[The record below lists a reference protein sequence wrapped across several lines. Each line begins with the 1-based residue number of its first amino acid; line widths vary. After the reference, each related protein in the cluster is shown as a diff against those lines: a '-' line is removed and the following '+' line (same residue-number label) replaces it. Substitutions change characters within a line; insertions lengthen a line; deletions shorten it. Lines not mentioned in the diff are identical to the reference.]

1 MLTIA
6 RSATRG
12 IGARLCL
19 TVAVR
24 RRAREARSTRRCC
37 GCVARACC
45 CCCRT
50 WDRPTTSRCDLY
62 PVLRRTGE
70 SPRAANV
77 FDDRDGPPPNTTFVV
92 LAQPSSILLDRPT
105 PEYPQ
110 EMRDAIPWTYRRQS
124 LYYEGVTRALW
135 RVGSNTLGD
144 PGLSLSCAVWRRPVK
159 PQGTLLQ
166 DACF

>member
-105 PEYPQ
+105 PGISPGNEGCHTLDISAPVLVL
-110 EMRDAIPWTYRRQS
+110 RRS
-124 LYYEGVTRALW
+124 HT
-135 RVGSNTLGD
+135 STLASRLKHAG
-144 PGLSLSCAVWRRPVK
+144 
-159 PQGTLLQ
+159 
-166 DACF
+166 